1 MPRGR
6 SRSRS
11 RKVSSYPVEG
21 NQLVDAKSKQL
32 LFREFELSTMG
43 RTVLKGNEIFTEG
56 TAISLLETHL
66 KKRKKTGMVNFLV
79 DRIRFG
85 KKSGSGSTSYRE
97 YLTYREIKQ
106 CYQFPTYPATFMLCV
121 DEESSG
127 KRSYETYMCNTQE
140 DTDIIIDLI
149 RQATSDPQFLLHQQR
164 SSVTRR
170 ISSSSSDTL
179 PIVVRSNGPTYVST
193 MNGEPPKTRT
203 VFSTYEDPALTVYK
217 TSPVHRVRT
226 SAFSTERDLSPLR
239 IERIK
244 RDSFESIPKIPEY
257 LSDRRRNKYKSSK
270 NRISPINMYTPSI
283 SDNSPMRLAPRVRS
297 TSPIEISEYPYRS
310 TKEIT
315 IYSDTNQYN
324 GHQPQK
330 FSNSPPRALSLNP
343 VWKSD
348 ITYLSTAS
356 SKGPEVTDRGSVFM
370 YATRVRRPEKP
381 IATSSESIDDDS
393 FYH

>member
-32 LFREFELSTMG
+32 LFKEFELSTMG

-66 KKRKKTGMVNFLV
+66 KKKKKTGMVNFLV

-85 KKSGSGSTSYRE
+85 KKSGSGSASYRE

-121 DEESSG
+121 DEEFSG
-127 KRSYETYMCNTQE
+127 KRSYETYMCNSQE

-149 RQATSDPQFLLHQQR
+149 RRAASDPQFLLHQQT
-164 SSVTRR
+164 SSITRR

-179 PIVVRSNGPTYVST
+179 PLVVRPNGATYAST
-193 MNGEPPKTRT
+193 VNGELPKTRT
-203 VFSTYEDPALTVYK
+203 VFSTYEDPVLTVYE
-217 TSPVHRVRT
+217 TSPVPRVRT
-226 SAFSTERDLSPLR
+226 SAFSTGRDFSPLR

-244 RDSFESIPKIPEY
+244 KDSFESIPKIPEY
-257 LSDRRRNKYKSSK
+257 LSERRKNKYKSSK
-270 NRISPINMYTPSI
+270 NRISPVNTYTPSI
-283 SDNSPMRLAPRVRS
+283 SDNSPIRFAPRVRS

-315 IYSDTNQYN
+315 IYSDTNRYN
-324 GHQPQK
+324 GHQPRK

-356 SKGPEVTDRGSVFM
+356 AKGPQVTDRGSVFM

-381 IATSSESIDDDS
+381 IANSSESINDDS
-393 FYH
+393 FYR

>member
-6 SRSRS
+6 SRSRN

-32 LFREFELSTMG
+32 LFKEFELSTMG

-56 TAISLLETHL
+56 MAISLLETHL
-66 KKRKKTGMVNFLV
+66 KKKKKTGMINFLV

-85 KKSGSGSTSYRE
+85 KKSGSGLSSHRE

-106 CYQFPTYPATFMLCV
+106 CYQFPMHFAIFMLCV

-140 DTDIIIDLI
+140 DANIIIDLI
-149 RQATSDPQFLLHQQR
+149 KQATADPQFLLHQQVP
-164 SSVTRR
+164 SVTRH
-170 ISSSSSDTL
+170 ISPSSSDSL
-179 PIVVRSNGPTYVST
+179 PPVIRPNGFNYASA
-193 MNGEPPKTRT
+193 MNGELPKMRT
-203 VFSTYEDPALTVYK
+203 VFSTYEDPVLTVYE
-217 TSPVHRVRT
+217 TSPVHRRRT
-226 SAFSTERDLSPLR
+226 SAFPAERDFSPLR

-244 RDSFESIPKIPEY
+244 RDSFESIPKNPEY
-257 LSDRRRNKYKSSK
+257 LSERRKNKYKLSK
-270 NRISPINMYTPSI
+270 NRISPVNIYTPSV
-283 SDNSPMRLAPRVRS
+283 SDDPPMRLAPRVRS
-297 TSPIEISEYPYRS
+297 TSPIEISEYPYRT
-310 TKEIT
+310 TKEVI

-324 GHQPQK
+324 GHHPRK
-330 FSNSPPRALSLNP
+330 FSHSPPRALSMNP

-356 SKGPEVTDRGSVFM
+356 ARGPEVTDRGSVFM
-370 YATRVRRPEKP
+370 YATRLRRPENP
-381 IATSSESIDDDS
+381 VANSSESVDDAS
-393 FYH
+393 SYC